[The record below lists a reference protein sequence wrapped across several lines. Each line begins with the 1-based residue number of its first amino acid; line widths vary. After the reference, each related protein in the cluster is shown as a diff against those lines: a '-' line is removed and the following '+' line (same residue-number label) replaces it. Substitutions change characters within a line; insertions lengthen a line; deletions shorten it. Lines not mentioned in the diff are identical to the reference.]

1 MLSLINNSSYCLI
14 PNSTVEFNIKYHTQ
28 SRSDGFHSMVPATK
42 NLSPESAAYKLR
54 TAWVNGYLSNPAM
67 FHGVMYAASANL
79 DLINGER
86 DNPVTNFHR
95 AEAIRLVQE
104 TISVLGPHDNLPL
117 AVLAATWALAHVARL
132 NGIASEAQLHE
143 AGLAQMIRCRGQKAD
158 LGFDGALSFL
168 IMLSDIWNAVIN
180 EEDVS
185 LEFIDELQPP
195 YIAQP
200 RRTLLSNALRYAPQ
214 EGLLSQDI
222 ILLLHMIDESRDKI
236 YTDDA
241 RSLSEE
247 PSCQQPS
254 SSESSPGQQS
264 SDLTY
269 LLMPLLQAERLA
281 SVQRQDYMSECC
293 CLAAMIYSQVLF
305 NNHPFL
311 SPGNETIADQLFVAL
326 QHSDMEQWMDK
337 APELQLWVCY
347 VGALA
352 SRNRVQRV
360 SFLARSKTSV
370 VVLSPDRTLGFQDGV
385 SHLLCL
391 SRYVKQRQHTV

>member
-1 MLSLINNSSYCLI
+1 
-14 PNSTVEFNIKYHTQ
+14 
-28 SRSDGFHSMVPATK
+28 
-42 NLSPESAAYKLR
+42 
-54 TAWVNGYLSNPAM
+54 
-67 FHGVMYAASANL
+67 
-79 DLINGER
+79 
-86 DNPVTNFHR
+86 
-95 AEAIRLVQE
+95 
-104 TISVLGPHDNLPL
+104 
-117 AVLAATWALAHVARL
+117 
-132 NGIASEAQLHE
+132 
-143 AGLAQMIRCRGQKAD
+143 
-158 LGFDGALSFL
+158 
-168 IMLSDIWNAVIN
+168 
-180 EEDVS
+180 
-185 LEFIDELQPP
+185 
-195 YIAQP
+195 
-200 RRTLLSNALRYAPQ
+200 
-214 EGLLSQDI
+214 
-222 ILLLHMIDESRDKI
+222 MIDESRNKV

-241 RSLSEE
+241 RTLSEE
-247 PSCQQPS
+247 PSCEQPS
-254 SSESSPGQQS
+254 SSQSSPGQQS

-293 CLAAMIYSQVLF
+293 CLAAMIYFQVLF
-305 NNHPFL
+305 KNLPFL
-311 SPGNETIADQLFVAL
+311 SPENETIADQLFVAL